1 MRKGLITIVMVSL
14 LLCLKGCIIVEPQ
27 VLNFESEIDILFL
40 DVEPVLIPSWGVEST
55 ASWLTFYPPGGYT
68 PDKLAV
74 RVERSGLLPGTY
86 TGELKISGEYEGLLR
101 TTRVRV
107 GMKVAEGWH
116 GNIEGYVYDE
126 DTGEEIEG
134 ARVTIYTPGAFF
146 STTTDFAGYY
156 IFNLIDPNH
165 EKTISVTKEGYH
177 AYNSLLEPIGGITIQ
192 QDIYLQPK
200 TSEEITTSSS
210 STTTAYT
217 ITTTIDDLSTS
228 TTTTTDDLPSST
240 TTTTDDIPD
249 STTTTSGSSTTTTS
263 VFVLPIRILQ

>member
-1 MRKGLITIVMVSL
+1 MRKGIITIVTVAL

-27 VLNFESEIDILFL
+27 VLNFASEIDILFL

-55 ASWLTFYPPGGYT
+55 ESWLTFYPPGGYA

-86 TGELKISGEYEGLLR
+86 TGELKISGEFEEQLR

-107 GMKVAEGWH
+107 GMKVTEGWH

-134 ARVTIYTPGAFF
+134 ARVIIYTVGAFF
-146 STTTDFAGYY
+146 TTTTDFAGYY

-165 EKTISVTKEGYH
+165 EKTISAEKEGYH
-177 AYNSLLEPIGGITIQ
+177 SYNSLLEPIGGITIQ

-200 TSEEITTSSS
+200 TAEEITTSSS
-210 STTTAYT
+210 STTT
-217 ITTTIDDLSTS
+217 IDDLFTS